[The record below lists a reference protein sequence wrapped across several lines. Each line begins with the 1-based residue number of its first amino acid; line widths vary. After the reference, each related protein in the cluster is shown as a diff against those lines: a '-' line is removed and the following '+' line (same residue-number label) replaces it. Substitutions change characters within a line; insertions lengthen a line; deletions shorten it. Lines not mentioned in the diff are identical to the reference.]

1 MTRAGRHILALLSL
15 TLPVQVAAHE
25 TQSAGQVQVTF
36 STGADDTLS
45 TQDPTLLQFV
55 LTRAG
60 GALTGC
66 RCRLLLYQ
74 GTPSARVAPL
84 LDVRLEALQQGVT
97 RLELPKVTA
106 GAYTVVLDGRPV
118 TFGDFDAFRL
128 RYTLAAP

>member
-1 MTRAGRHILALLSL
+1 MTRAGRHILGLLSF

-45 TQDPTLLQFV
+45 TQGPTLLQFV

-66 RCRLLLYQ
+66 RCRLLVYE

-84 LDVRLEALQQGVT
+84 LDARLEALQQGVT
-97 RLELPKVTA
+97 RLQLPKVTA